1 LRFRWEHKREK
12 IRAAIREA
20 LKEHKLSK
28 NRCIAAVQEI
38 EKMKY
43 GRASS
48 DKTIADELDKMAA
61 KGDSIAKQY
70 AGRRSEGA
78 WYTTMYHEGLEVW
91 QLLILELP
99 IAGVKVELN
108 ELHHSSQNLSKGV
121 LAKRV
126 AVLLRSCEYLKLLAF
141 RRPLL
146 PCDRGGGYGDTMSK
160 IETQIDKLRQDIDHF
175 IYSDSIYNDKELMD
189 AIERE
194 YIKAEPDLAL
204 GDPKKTLE
212 LLAENRDKSLWWQLC
227 KCSKG
232 YEAAMLVFE
241 AEQGKKS
248 MKMQS

>member
-1 LRFRWEHKREK
+1 
-12 IRAAIREA
+12 
-20 LKEHKLSK
+20 LSK

-70 AGRRSEGA
+70 AGRKSEGA
-78 WYTTMYHEGLEVW
+78 WYTTMYHEGLEEW
-91 QLLILELP
+91 QLFILELP
-99 IAGVKVELN
+99 IAGFKVELN
-108 ELHHSSQNLSKGV
+108 ELHHSSQNLSKRV

-126 AVLLRSCEYLKLLAF
+126 AVLLRSCEYLKFLAF

-146 PCDRGGGYGDTMSK
+146 RCDRGGGYGDTMSK
-160 IETQIDKLRQDIDHF
+160 LETQIDKLRQDINHF
-175 IYSDSIYNDKELMD
+175 IYSDSIYNDNELMD

-194 YIKAEPDLAL
+194 YIKAKPDLAL

-212 LLAENRDKSLWWQLC
+212 LLFESREKSLWWQLC
-227 KCSKG
+227 QYSRG
-232 YEAAMLVFE
+232 HEAALLVLE
-241 AEQGKKS
+241 AEQGKK
-248 MKMQS
+248 

>member
-1 LRFRWEHKREK
+1 LRERWEYKREK

-20 LKEHKLSK
+20 LKEDKLSK
-28 NRCIAAVQEI
+28 TRCIAAVQEI

-48 DKTIADELDKMAA
+48 YDTIADELDKMAA

-108 ELHHSSQNLSKGV
+108 ELHHSSQNLSKRV

-126 AVLLRSCEYLKLLAF
+126 AVLLRSCEYLKFLAF

-146 PCDRGGGYGDTMSK
+146 PCDRGGGYGDTLS
-160 IETQIDKLRQDIDHF
+160 ETQIDKLRQDIDHF

-194 YIKAEPDLAL
+194 YIKAKPDLAL
-204 GDPKKTLE
+204 GDPKKTLD
-212 LLAENRDKSLWWQLC
+212 LLFENREKSLWWQLC
-227 KCSKG
+227 QYSRG
-232 YEAAMLVFE
+232 HEAALLVFE
-241 AEQGKKS
+241 AEQGKK
-248 MKMQS
+248 

>member
-1 LRFRWEHKREK
+1 M
-12 IRAAIREA
+12 
-20 LKEHKLSK
+20 SK

-48 DKTIADELDKMAA
+48 YKTIADELDKMAA
-61 KGDSIAKQY
+61 EDNSSIAKQY

-78 WYTTMYHEGLEVW
+78 WYTTMYHHGLEVW
-91 QLLILELP
+91 QLLNLEVP
-99 IAGVKVELN
+99 IASVKVELN
-108 ELHHSSQNLSKGV
+108 ELNHASQNLSKEA

-126 AVLLRSCEYLKLLAF
+126 AVLLRSCEYLKFLAF

-146 PCDRGGGYGDTMSK
+146 PCDRGRGYGDTMSK
-160 IETQIDKLRQDIDHF
+160 IETQIDKLRQDINHF
-175 IYSDSIYNDKELMD
+175 IYSDSIYNDNELMD

-204 GDPKKTLE
+204 SDPRKTLE
-212 LLAENRDKSLWWQLC
+212 LLTENRDKSLWWQLC

-232 YEAAMLVFE
+232 YEAVMLVLVLDVLE
-241 AEQGKKS
+241 AEQRKKS